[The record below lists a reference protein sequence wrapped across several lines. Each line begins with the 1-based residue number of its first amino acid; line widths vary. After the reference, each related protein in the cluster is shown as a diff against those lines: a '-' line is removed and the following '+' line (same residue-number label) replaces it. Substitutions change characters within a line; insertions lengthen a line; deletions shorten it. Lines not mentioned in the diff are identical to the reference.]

1 MSGKDVTPTRESFVL
16 DFYWL
21 LAGSYRFWL
30 DFNNSKVAL
39 TGVGCF
45 LNNA

>member
-21 LAGSYRFWL
+21 LAGSYRFLL
-30 DFNNSKVAL
+30 DFNNFLVAL
-39 TGVGCF
+39 TCSGCF
-45 LNNA
+45 WHNP